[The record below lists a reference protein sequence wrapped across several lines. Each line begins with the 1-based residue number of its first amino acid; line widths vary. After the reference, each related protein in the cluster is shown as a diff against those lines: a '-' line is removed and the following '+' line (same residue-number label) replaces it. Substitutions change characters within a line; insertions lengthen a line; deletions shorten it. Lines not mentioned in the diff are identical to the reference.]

1 MIVRAL
7 ENMKKDQLVY
17 PPSDFQFNQEV
28 SECFDDMAKRSIPF
42 YQQSINMS
50 AQLTQLY
57 YLQETVIYD
66 LGFSTANFP
75 IALSKVFDKD
85 SFSYIG
91 LDSSAEMATIA
102 QQKILSLP
110 KQHQVRLLVEDINQH
125 QYLPASV
132 FFANYTFQFIRPMQR
147 LPLLRKIFSSL
158 SNGGILLLSEKVL
171 ESDGNLSRQFIDLYY
186 RYKKENG
193 YSDLEISQKREAL
206 ENVLVPYRLQEN
218 IELLKLAGFS
228 QVEIFFK
235 WFNFASLIAVKSW

>member
-1 MIVRAL
+1 
-7 ENMKKDQLVY
+7 MKKDQLVY
-17 PPSDFQFNQEV
+17 PPSDFQFNKEV

-42 YQQSINMS
+42 YQQSLDMS
-50 AQLTQLY
+50 AQLAQLY
-57 YLQETVIYD
+57 YVQNTVIYD

-75 IALSKVFDKD
+75 VALSKVFEKD

-102 QQKILSLP
+102 QKKISSLP
-110 KQHQVRLLVEDINQH
+110 NQHQVQLIVEDINHH
-125 QYLPASV
+125 QFQPASV

-147 LPLLRKIFSSL
+147 LPLLRKIFFSL
-158 SNGGILLLSEKVL
+158 INGGILLLSEKVL
-171 ESDGNLSRQFIDLYY
+171 ENDGNLSRQFIDLYY

-193 YSDLEISQKREAL
+193 YSDLQISKKREAL

-218 IELLKLAGFS
+218 MDLLKQAGFS

-235 WFNFASLIAVKSW
+235 WFNFSSFIAVKSL